1 MAYGYEGKK
10 VRLVP
15 LDFDRHFANLVRWIN
30 DPEVTE
36 WLLVGD
42 YPMTALSEKEWF
54 DSASRLSTTEVHFA
68 IETLDG
74 VHLGTSALFRI
85 DYRSG
90 TAVSGSMI
98 GATDEWGKGYGT
110 DAAKVRARYA
120 FEVLGLRMLYSE
132 YLEGNVKSAR
142 MQEKAGYKVWGVQP
156 KSHWKRGAF
165 RDHVHTYLERG

>member
-1 MAYGYEGKK
+1 MAYGYEGEK

-30 DPEVTE
+30 DPVVTE

-42 YPMTALSEKEWF
+42 YPITAPSEKEWF
-54 DSASRLSTTEVHFA
+54 DEASRTKPGEVHFA

-74 VHLGTSALFRI
+74 LHLGTSGLVNV
-85 DYRSG
+85 DYRQG
-90 TAVSGSMI
+90 TATSGSFI
-98 GATDEWGKGYGT
+98 GSPDEWGKGYGT
-110 DAAKVRARYA
+110 DAAKVRAYYA
-120 FEVLGLRMLYSE
+120 FEVMGLRMLYSG

-142 MQEKAGYKVWGVQP
+142 MQEKAGYQIWGVQP

-165 RDHVHTYLERG
+165 RDHVHTYLERS